1 MAFTI
6 LRLHSIHM
14 TYDAALEPY
23 DAALEPY
30 GAALD
35 PYDAALDGT

>member
-1 MAFTI
+1 
-6 LRLHSIHM
+6 M

-30 GAALD
+30 GAALE
-35 PYDAALDGT
+35 PAYPLVYFSTP